1 MVDGE
6 SDVLPAAAGLD
17 ASEGDASIS
26 TDPLHS
32 ISQSR
37 PSRPCHDDGWLDKD
51 HYFENDD
58 PADTCD
64 YDKWKEKYKD
74 IDEIQVNGA
83 IRKQ

>member
-6 SDVLPAAAGLD
+6 SDVLSTAVGLAARN
-17 ASEGDASIS
+17 GDLSIS
-26 TDPLHS
+26 TDPSHS

-58 PADTCD
+58 PADNCD
-64 YDKWKEKYKD
+64 YKK
-74 IDEIQVNGA
+74 
-83 IRKQ
+83 